1 MDQQLQK
8 KWVDGIPVQW
18 VLPRESLDERRL
30 IVFLPSFG
38 GSNQQVA
45 DLLIDIADRGSIGL
59 SIDPWQHGD
68 RGSES
73 RDAIF
78 ARVFSAF
85 RKNMWP
91 ILGQTSI
98 DILRVIDWAI
108 AEFHIQSPVRIGGL
122 SMGGDVAIAAAGID
136 TRIERVFAVVATPDW
151 LRPGM
156 RDLMNPDTLIA
167 QGEADDFAQFFFDSL
182 NPMSHLER
190 YRRNVRLTFLCGVQ
204 DNHVPPDGA
213 ERFKHALAV
222 VADDCFAQVDVQLV
236 EGMSHMDSMD
246 RALWWPRCLSELTG
260 R

>member
-18 VLPRESLDERRL
+18 VLPRESPGERRL

-45 DLLIDIADRGSIGL
+45 DLLIDIAGRGSIGL

-85 RKNMWP
+85 RKNIWP

-108 AEFHIQSPVRIGGL
+108 AGFHIQSPVRVGGL
-122 SMGGDVAIAAAGID
+122 SMRAM
-136 TRIERVFAVVATPDW
+136 
-151 LRPGM
+151 L
-156 RDLMNPDTLIA
+156 
-167 QGEADDFAQFFFDSL
+167 QS
-182 NPMSHLER
+182 
-190 YRRNVRLTFLCGVQ
+190 
-204 DNHVPPDGA
+204 PPQA
-213 ERFKHALAV
+213 STHALN
-222 VADDCFAQVDVQLV
+222 
-236 EGMSHMDSMD
+236 GYS
-246 RALWWPRCLSELTG
+246 RLWLHPIGCGLACVI
-260 R
+260 